1 VSWAS
6 GGWLHP
12 SRRGTSYDGIVAAW
26 DWYPLRAILVTT
38 IRALVWSAEI
48 DLRVETS
55 DR

>member
-26 DWYPLRAILVTT
+26 DWYPLRAIYISDHNQSTGLVG
-38 IRALVWSAEI
+38 
-48 DLRVETS
+48 
-55 DR
+55 